1 MSKAAQRAQ
10 PYQSL
15 ASNTATCNPYGL
27 IRLIFRPIMAWGNM
41 QGSGSC
47 PSYFTP
53 KLLKLG

>member
-27 IRLIFRPIMAWGNM
+27 IRLIFLPHHGMGEYAEQWLM
-41 QGSGSC
+41 
-47 PSYFTP
+47 P
-53 KLLKLG
+53 